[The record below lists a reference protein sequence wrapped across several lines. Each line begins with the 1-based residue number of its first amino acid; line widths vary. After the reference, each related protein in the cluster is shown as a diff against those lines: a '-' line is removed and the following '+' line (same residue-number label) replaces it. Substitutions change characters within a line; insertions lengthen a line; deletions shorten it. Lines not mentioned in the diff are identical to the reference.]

1 MVTYKYD
8 LDADGKKE
16 KIICDIYESYP
27 NYGYILDL
35 YIIRES
41 MKKYNSLDIPVLSI
55 YDFNKKDKSLD
66 LVIETYI

>member
-1 MVTYKYD
+1 MVIYKYD

-16 KIICDIYESYP
+16 KFRCDINESYP

-35 YIIRES
+35 YINRQS

-55 YDFNKKDKSLD
+55 YDCNKKDKSLD
-66 LVIETYI
+66 LTIETYI